1 MKTKLATALLAGLL
15 AGMPAHAAM
24 LAPGV
29 PFPAWKLRDQTGAE
43 VSSADLTGKTYL
55 LWYYPKAM
63 TPGCTA
69 EGISLRDRYDDFRS
83 LGVEILGVSFDPPD
97 QNKRFAEEEKFP
109 FPLLS
114 DDGALAVAVGAAESS
129 DQKTAKRVSYL
140 VGPDGKVIRAYGT
153 VNPADHA
160 TELLTDLRSA
170 KGSGG

>member
-83 LGVEILGVSFDPPD
+83 LDLLHNGRFDANRVVQLVYRCHD
-97 QNKRFAEEEKFP
+97 
-109 FPLLS
+109 S
-114 DDGALAVAVGAAESS
+114 DE
-129 DQKTAKRVSYL
+129 
-140 VGPDGKVIRAYGT
+140 
-153 VNPADHA
+153 
-160 TELLTDLRSA
+160 
-170 KGSGG
+170 